1 MKKRLDMLMME
12 RALAPSREKAK
23 AYIMAGDVYV
33 DGQKEDKAGTMFPE
47 TVKIE
52 VRGNTLPYVSRG
64 GLKLEKAMKNFD
76 VTLEGKVCM
85 DVGASTGGFTDCML
99 QNGAVKVYSIDVGY
113 GQLDWKLRNDPRVV
127 CMEKTNIRYVVPED
141 LEGPADF
148 SSIDVS
154 FISLTKVLLPVRN
167 LLTESGEIVCLIKP
181 QFEAGREKVG
191 KKGVVRD
198 PAVHQEVIEK
208 VRDYAMSISMEPC
221 HLSFSPIKGPE
232 GNIEYLLHLKKRP
245 EGEVIES
252 SLEAEPEQVVRE
264 AHDQLD

>member
-1 MKKRLDMLMME
+1 MKKRLDMMLVE

-23 AYIMAGDVYV
+23 AYIMAGQVYV
-33 DGQKEDKAGTMFPE
+33 DGQKEDKAGSMFAE
-47 TVKIE
+47 TVKVE

-64 GLKLEKAMKNFD
+64 GLKLEKAMNEFD
-76 VTLEGKVCM
+76 VSLEGK
-85 DVGASTGGFTDCML
+85 
-99 QNGAVKVYSIDVGY
+99 
-113 GQLDWKLRNDPRVV
+113 V

-141 LEGPADF
+141 IQEKPAF

-154 FISLTKVLLPVRN
+154 FISLAKVLGPVRN
-167 LLTESGEIVCLIKP
+167 LLTEDGEIVCLIKP

-198 PAVHQEVIEK
+198 PAVHEEVIEK
-208 VRDYAMSISMEPC
+208 VRDFAMSISLEPC

-245 EGEVIES
+245 EGTEVPD
-252 SLEAEPEQVVRE
+252 SLTVKVEDVVAQAHGALDKPAEK
-264 AHDQLD
+264 